1 MKMPDST
8 KKIVLKNLGVY
19 LPRFRITGKVLSEAW
34 HKPMGKG
41 TKTVP
46 NFDED
51 SLTMAVGA
59 SVKAVDNSGGS
70 DKLDALYFASTTA
83 PYDEKSSAS
92 LIAAAVDLPAGVRTM
107 DFGGSLRS
115 GTSALISAFEAVTAG
130 RLSNIIVTAS
140 DSRFAEPGSDL
151 EPMIGAGGAALII
164 SDNAAEGALEVT
176 DYETSAGD
184 LTDYWRRN
192 DDRYIHHSDLKYAMI
207 YGATKTVVDTIKSF
221 IEKTGRNLTE
231 FHKIILSVPD
241 GRSARTIAKQ
251 LKISPEQLQD
261 NFVGQIG
268 LVGSAQSFIMLT
280 EAASI
285 SPAGSEIL
293 LANYGDGCDIIC
305 FKKLSKGPGGQ
316 PESIVSEA
324 LAGASELA
332 SYTKYLS
339 YHNLIRDSTQNLT
352 SEPFSSTILSYREE
366 SRNIRLHG
374 KQCKNCSTIH
384 TLDLSVCPHCS
395 THENF
400 EDFKLKRTGTI
411 NTYTQEYYYP
421 TPEPPVTMAVIDL
434 EGGGRIL
441 AQMTDTDAGVV
452 SVGMKVELTFRKLHQ
467 GAQFV
472 NYCWK
477 CRAVEIPVKTD
488 AKSRGGS

>member
-1 MKMPDST
+1 LPEST
-8 KKIVLKNLGVY
+8 KKIALTNLGVY

-34 HKPMGKG
+34 RKPMGKG

-70 DKLDALYFASTTA
+70 DNLDALYFASTTA
-83 PYDEKSSAS
+83 PYEEKSSAS

-115 GTSALISAFEAVTAG
+115 GTSALISAFEAVTSG
-130 RLSNIIVTAS
+130 RLSNIVVAAS

-151 EPMIGAGGAALII
+151 EPMIGSGGAALIV
-164 SDNAAEGALEVT
+164 SEGPADNALEVT
-176 DYETSAGD
+176 DYETNSGD
-184 LTDYWRRN
+184 LTDYWRRS
-192 DDRYIHHSDLKYAMI
+192 DDKYIHHSDLKYAMI

-221 IEKTGRNLTE
+221 TEKTGRNLTE

-261 NFVGQIG
+261 DFAGQIG
-268 LVGSAQSFIMLT
+268 LVGSAQPFIMLT
-280 EAASI
+280 EAAST
-285 SPAGSEIL
+285 SPDGSEIL

-305 FKKLSKGPGGQ
+305 FKKVGKGPEGQ
-316 PESIVSEA
+316 AENNVSEA
-324 LAGASELA
+324 MAAASELA

-339 YHNLIRDSTQNLT
+339 YHDLIRDSTQNLT

-374 KQCKNCSTIH
+374 KQCKNCSTVH
-384 TLDLSVCPHCS
+384 TLDLRVCPHCS
-395 THENF
+395 AHENF
-400 EDFKLKRTGTI
+400 EDYKLKRSGTI

-441 AQMTDTDAGVV
+441 AQMTDTNPSNV

-477 CRAVEIPVKTD
+477 CRPVKVP
-488 AKSRGGS
+488 AKSDASGGGGS